1 MTASSNQQDSLSQ
14 VTSGYFTEV
23 MRLISQSFLRK
34 TSLLIPINQFSVLKV
49 LEAEGHLTMSEVGD
63 RLHLVRQQMT
73 PLVDKL
79 VRMGYIIRQ
88 GRAND
93 KRYIDLVLT
102 DEGHAFIKEC
112 NELLKTKIQ
121 AGLTALSKDELAVFA
136 KSTENLIPLLKKIAE
151 HQSKK

>member
-1 MTASSNQQDSLSQ
+1 
-14 VTSGYFTEV
+14 
-23 MRLISQSFLRK
+23 
-34 TSLLIPINQFSVLKV
+34 
-49 LEAEGHLTMSEVGD
+49 MSEVGD
-63 RLHLVRQQMT
+63 RLHLVKQQMT

-121 AGLTALSKDELAVFA
+121 SGLTALSKDELAVFA

>member
-63 RLHLVRQQMT
+63 RLHLVKQQMT
-73 PLVDKL
+73 P
-79 VRMGYIIRQ
+79 
-88 GRAND
+88 
-93 KRYIDLVLT
+93 
-102 DEGHAFIKEC
+102 
-112 NELLKTKIQ
+112 
-121 AGLTALSKDELAVFA
+121 
-136 KSTENLIPLLKKIAE
+136 
-151 HQSKK
+151 